1 MGLCASQDQQVLKQT
16 FIDAVKTYDND
27 PTVDNLE
34 EVCVAYTDLTKR
46 EDNLTTILAYGLK
59 IVSESVSESQEIKS
73 QEIKSS

>member
-1 MGLCASQDQQVLKQT
+1 MGLCASQDQQVLKQA
-16 FIDAVKTYDND
+16 FVDAVKTYDND

-59 IVSESVSESQEIKS
+59 IVSES